1 MRRAGLFFSG
11 LARRPREDT
20 DGKMT
25 APKRKPAAQVA
36 AARRA
41 KKLKDESE
49 SKAKFGRPPSDD
61 PRRAIESDAP
71 TAIPISASPR
81 QPRGPPPRKFHLDK
95 RIDSIVDAPG
105 GDDDLLTAAEVAAW
119 LGVSVQW
126 VDIGRSEGYGPPFQK
141 LGDRLVRYHRAK
153 VKAWLLAR
161 THYSTSE
168 YAR

>member
-1 MRRAGLFFSG
+1 MNA
-11 LARRPREDT
+11 PR
-20 DGKMT
+20 
-25 APKRKPAAQVA
+25 RKPAQVA
-36 AARRA
+36 LARKA
-41 KKLKDESE
+41 KKLKDE

-71 TAIPISASPR
+71 IAVPISASPR
-81 QPRGPPPRKFHLDK
+81 QPRGPPPRKFHFDK

-105 GDDDLLTAAEVAAW
+105 SDDDLLSTAQVAAW

-141 LGDRLVRYHRAK
+141 LGPHIVRYHRGA
-153 VKAWLLAR
+153 VRAWLLAR
-161 THYSTSE
+161 TCYSTSE

>member
-1 MRRAGLFFSG
+1 MIQAKS
-11 LARRPREDT
+11 
-20 DGKMT
+20 MS
-25 APKRKPAAQVA
+25 AQVA
-36 AARRA
+36 PAKKAARVAPA
-41 KKLKDESE
+41 KKAARVKAE
-49 SKAKFGRPPSDD
+49 SKAKPTRPKNDAR
-61 PRRAIESDAP
+61 RRAIESDAP
-71 TAIPISASPR
+71 TAVPISASPR
-81 QPRGPPPRKFHLDK
+81 QPRGPPLRKFHFDK
-95 RIDSIVDAPG
+95 RIDSIVSAPG

>member
-1 MRRAGLFFSG
+1 
-11 LARRPREDT
+11 
-20 DGKMT
+20 MT
-25 APKRKPAAQVA
+25 QVKKKPAAQVA
-36 AARRA
+36 LAQKAAR
-41 KKLKDESE
+41 LKAE
-49 SKAKFGRPPSDD
+49 SKAKFGRPASDA
-61 PRRAIESDAP
+61 PRPESDAP

-141 LGDRLVRYHRAK
+141 LGDRLVRYHRGK
-153 VKAWLLAR
+153 VRAWLLAR
-161 THYSTSE
+161 TRYSTSE